1 MNTRLPN
8 SRCITAWATLCAR
21 DEVLGEW
28 MQEKVRSNPHPNP
41 NTHPPKNNPISPATL
56 PHPYP
61 NNQVQSKGFRP
72 GREAKARRGV
82 RLTPGNLTQP

>member
-28 MQEKVRSNPHPNP
+28 MQEKVRSTPHAHPH
-41 NTHPPKNNPISPATL
+41 THPPKNNPIPSNPPTPTLITTGPEQGLPA
-56 PHPYP
+56 
-61 NNQVQSKGFRP
+61 VQPSAGL
-72 GREAKARRGV
+72 GARRKRG
-82 RLTPGNLTQP
+82 GGFA